1 MYQHLFD
8 TQPPP
13 DIQDEGQIRM
23 RALVLFSGQ
32 NGIGRRV
39 VDSDCTELDW
49 TTDRTGGPGRE
60 SCTASE
66 TAVSETEEL
75 SGKWQHRL
83 LPAGP
88 WFSSSPRLQRKGT
101 RAPGRSL
108 RVEVRG
114 HCGTSFLKET
124 RTTRRR
130 HDSGVKFRPPGPDS
144 RSSPCSGLCCLI
156 SSYADIRGAGRAA
169 DAVEVGSRPWFRF
182 CPASPAR
189 ARCRDL
195 GRQHGCRHIRHTESS
210 GRRHRHTGSTTSFSA
225 SRLGLLPL

>member
-1 MYQHLFD
+1 
-8 TQPPP
+8 
-13 DIQDEGQIRM
+13 M

-32 NGIGRRV
+32 SGIGRRV
-39 VDSDCTELDW
+39 VDCTELDW
-49 TTDRTGGPGRE
+49 TTDRIGAGPGRE

-66 TAVSETEEL
+66 TAVRVSELRKPRSFPENGSIDCCPRA
-75 SGKWQHRL
+75 SGS
-83 LPAGP
+83 A
-88 WFSSSPRLQRKGT
+88 PRWQRKGT

-108 RVEVRG
+108 EVRG

-130 HDSGVKFRPPGPDS
+130 HDGGVKFRPPGPDS

-189 ARCRDL
+189 SRCRDL